1 MYIDL
6 KHLKVDGEN
15 FEKTPRSGRQC
26 IKLAP
31 IRPLH
36 GTATAP
42 YHGDAL
48 LAEGYSGA
56 EVKET

>member
-1 MYIDL
+1 MVKIL
-6 KHLKVDGEN
+6 
-15 FEKTPRSGRQC
+15 R
-26 IKLAP
+26 KLHVVGVSVLSRP
-31 IRPLH
+31 IHPLH

-48 LAEGYSGA
+48 LAEGYSGV

>member
-1 MYIDL
+1 MVKIL
-6 KHLKVDGEN
+6 
-15 FEKTPRSGRQC
+15 R
-26 IKLAP
+26 KLHVVGVSVLSRP

-48 LAEGYSGA
+48 LAEGYSEV